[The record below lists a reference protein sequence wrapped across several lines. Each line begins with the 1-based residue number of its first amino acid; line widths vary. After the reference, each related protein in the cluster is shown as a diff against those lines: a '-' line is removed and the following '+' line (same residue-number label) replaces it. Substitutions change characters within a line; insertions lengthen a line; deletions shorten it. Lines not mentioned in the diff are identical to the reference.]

1 VTTWYDV
8 SDLITWT
15 LPHLTGIQRTTV
27 GILNGLVARGLEPRL
42 VRFDTDRRSFVP
54 LDVAELPAAVRTHL
68 PWATPTSTSRAAP
81 PPAAAAPPSRRRSL
95 KARELIFGT
104 STTATELRTAFRD
117 FKAASTQLGR
127 QASRWAK
134 VRFRETAPLPPAVA
148 PRLGRRT
155 KPLPLLPPGDPG
167 AIGPGDVFLSLGASW
182 PIPGHAQA
190 AAALRARGTLVLRM
204 IYDLIPVIK
213 PQWVDEPTVHQ
224 VTGWAR
230 KVLTESDHVL
240 TISAFS
246 LSEIERYCGESNF
259 PVPPASV
266 VRLGDT
272 LESCTDHAP
281 PLPRFVPRKPFFL
294 CVSTLD
300 VRKNHRLLYDA
311 WQVLAA
317 RDPEGCPDLVCLGVP
332 HVYVT
337 DLLREISQDRAVNG
351 RFHLLRGVADAEL
364 AWYYRH
370 CAATIYPSRY
380 EGWGL
385 PVAESLGHGRLCLA
399 SSATS
404 VPEISRELPEFF
416 DPLDALGLA
425 ALVERTLHDPDWVR
439 SREAEIRARFQATS
453 WTQTAGQVLAAIEA
467 ARAARPDRRAAE
479 AGRPQTSPGRRL
491 GHRAHPPLRAG
502 E

>member
-8 SDLITWT
+8 SDLTTWS

-42 VRFDTDRRSFVP
+42 VRFDMARRSFVP
-54 LDVAELPAAVRTHL
+54 LDVAELPAAVRAHL
-68 PWATPTSTSRAAP
+68 AWVAATGPTQVASAGTPATALPSAAPAP
-81 PPAAAAPPSRRRSL
+81 PPAGPAPPPRRRW

-104 STTATELRTAFRD
+104 STTATELRTAFRE
-117 FKAASTQLGR
+117 FKTASRQLR
-127 QASRWAK
+127 KQAVRWAK
-134 VRFRETAPLPPAVA
+134 LRFRETAPLPPAVS
-148 PRLGRRT
+148 PRLGGRT

-167 AIGPGDVFLSLGASW
+167 VIGAGDVLLSLGASW
-182 PIPGHAQA
+182 PIPAHAEA
-190 AAALRARGTLVLRM
+190 VAALRARGTTVLRM

-213 PQWVDEPTVHQ
+213 PQWVDEPTVRQ

-230 KVLTESDHVL
+230 NVLTESDHVL
-240 TISAFS
+240 TISKFS
-246 LSEIERYCGESNF
+246 LDEIEKYCAESRF
-259 PVPPASV
+259 PVPAASV
-266 VRLGDT
+266 VRLGDA
-272 LESCTDHAP
+272 LDSCHDQTP
-281 PLPRFVPRKPFFL
+281 PLPRFVPPKPFFL

-317 RDPEGCPDLVCLGVP
+317 RDPAGCPDLVCLGVP

-337 DLLREISQDRAVNG
+337 DLLREIRQDRAVNG
-351 RFHLLRGVADAEL
+351 RIHLLHGVEDAEL

-399 SSATS
+399 SNATS
-404 VPEISRELPEFF
+404 IPEISRELPEFF
-416 DPLDALGLA
+416 DPLDAHGLVT
-425 ALVERTLHDPDWVR
+425 LVERTLREPEWVR
-439 SREAEIRARFQATS
+439 QREAEIRARFVATPWS
-453 WTQTAGQVLAAIEA
+453 HTSGQVLAAIES
-467 ARAARPDRRAAE
+467 ARAAKQDRRAA
-479 AGRPQTSPGRRL
+479 
-491 GHRAHPPLRAG
+491 
-502 E
+502 